1 MTGYPRYAIIGTESR
16 LLQSRFVDQEFQIS
30 VALPVFHGRGAEK
43 KCPVI
48 YVLDANFYFGLVTEM
63 TRIMAQCFEFPDTV
77 VVGIGYP
84 WVEPAHEAYDL
95 ASGLRT
101 RDLTP
106 VTSSFAETE
115 VLIHSPALDHVE
127 SGGASKFLQFVLEEL
142 IPWVEAGYPAE
153 PSDRTLLG
161 HSWGGLFALY
171 ALLHTT
177 IFHKYVVCD
186 PDVNYGDKVLFEY
199 EREYA
204 RMHDTLTANLFIANS
219 REEKPRQKEEFVSIL
234 EKRNYRDLVITHKD
248 ILNCRHCEAV
258 GPSFQAGLK
267 AVFC

>member
-1 MTGYPRYAIIGTESR
+1 LR
-16 LLQSRFVDQEFQIS
+16 SRFVDQEFQIS
-30 VALPVFHGRGAEK
+30 VALPVFHGRGEEK

-48 YVLDANFYFGLVTEM
+48 YVLDANFFFGLVTEL

-77 VVGIGYP
+77 IVGIGYP

-106 VTSSFAETE
+106 VISKFAEGE
-115 VLIHSPALDHVE
+115 VLKYSPGLTQIE
-127 SGGASKFLQFVLEEL
+127 SGGASEFLQFVTEEL
-142 IPWVEAGYPAE
+142 IPWVEAEYPAE

-171 ALLHTT
+171 DLLHATA
-177 IFHKYVVCD
+177 FHRYVVCD
-186 PDVNYGDKVLFEY
+186 PDVNYENRILFEQ
-199 EREYA
+199 ERAYA
-204 RMHDTLTANLFIANS
+204 EANDNLRARLFIAVSNENPPPR
-219 REEKPRQKEEFVSIL
+219 REFASIL
-234 EKRNYRDLVITHKD
+234 EQRDYEDLTIIYKEM
-248 ILNCRHCEAV
+248 LNCQHCELV

-267 AVFC
+267 AVFG